1 MWGVGCCPGDPVVL
15 LINDL
20 VNSVKDSPR
29 NSNNNEGV
37 VVLTLA
43 QCLDVALQGRFEVE
57 VIQVKAPGLK
67 LEPLKLKV
75 TPPL

>member
-1 MWGVGCCPGDPVVL
+1 MWGVGCCPGNPVVL

-43 QCLDVALQGRFEVE
+43 QCLDVALEGRFKVE